1 MRDPYAVLGVA
12 KSANTEEIKRA
23 YRKLAKKLH
32 PDLNPGD
39 KKVEQQF
46 RDATA
51 AYDLLSD
58 GGKRA
63 RFDRGEIDAAGT
75 ERPETRFWRTYAE
88 GAPGP
93 EEKAKGRGRNFDA
106 GDVFSE
112 LFGEFGGAFS
122 SAKARQKG
130 ADVNVTVTVDFLD
143 AVKGGTKRITLSTGK
158 SLDIRVPAGSV
169 DGRTLR
175 LAGQG
180 NPGRNGGT
188 PGDAFVELRVAP
200 HPHFR
205 RDGTDIHVEIPVTL
219 SEAVLGARITVPTIE
234 GKVTLTIPKGSNTGD
249 TLRLKGRGAPDPTS
263 RERGDQY
270 VRLKVVL
277 PEKPD
282 RELSE
287 FVERWSAGHTY
298 DVRTKA
304 GLG

>member
-1 MRDPYAVLGVA
+1 MRDPYTVLGVA
-12 KSANTEEIKRA
+12 KSASTEEIKRA

-58 GGKRA
+58 SGKRA

-88 GAPGP
+88 SAPGH

-143 AVKGGTKRITLSTGK
+143 AVKGGTKRITLPTGK

-219 SEAVLGARITVPTIE
+219 AEAVLGARITVPTIE
-234 GKVTLTIPKGSNTGD
+234 GKVALTIPKGSNTGD
-249 TLRLKGRGAPDPTS
+249 TLRLKGRGAPDPSS
-263 RERGDQY
+263 REHGDQY

-277 PEKPD
+277 PDKPD

-287 FVERWSAGHTY
+287 FVERWSAGHAY